1 MKRTLLI
8 VDDSV
13 RINQLV
19 KMSLQSLYDIRQAY
33 TGEEAVAMLA
43 AAKIDLVLLDI
54 TLPGMSG
61 YDVLPY
67 VIDAQVP
74 VIFLTAKTEV
84 DDVVQGLQ
92 LGADDYIT
100 KPFHLE
106 VLKARVETVL
116 RRTDGQTDEI
126 LHYGELTV
134 NVPQQTVQRDGQTID
149 LTHKEFEL
157 LVYFI
162 RNQGVNLTRDA
173 IYQALWDFADDVN
186 DTRTVDLHVQRLRKK
201 LQLADDIV
209 TVFKVGYRMV
219 AR

>member
-33 TGEEAVAMLA
+33 TGEKAIAILA
-43 AAKIDLVLLDI
+43 ADKIDLVLLDI
-54 TLPGMSG
+54 TLPKMSG

-84 DDVVQGLQ
+84 GDVVQGLQ

-116 RRTDGQTDEI
+116 RRIDGQTDQI

-134 NVPQQTVQRDGQTID
+134 NVPQQTVQRGEQIID
-149 LTHKEFEL
+149 LTRKEFEL

-173 IYQALWDFADDVN
+173 LYQA
-186 DTRTVDLHVQRLRKK
+186 
-201 LQLADDIV
+201 
-209 TVFKVGYRMV
+209 
-219 AR
+219 

>member
-43 AAKIDLVLLDI
+43 ATKIDLVLLDI

-116 RRTDGQTDEI
+116 RRTDGQTD
-126 LHYGELTV
+126 
-134 NVPQQTVQRDGQTID
+134 
-149 LTHKEFEL
+149 
-157 LVYFI
+157 
-162 RNQGVNLTRDA
+162 
-173 IYQALWDFADDVN
+173 
-186 DTRTVDLHVQRLRKK
+186 
-201 LQLADDIV
+201 
-209 TVFKVGYRMV
+209 
-219 AR
+219 